1 MGRSEVIR
9 KYLAYRRN
17 SKRIA
22 KVMEMG
28 PSEITRNF
36 ILDARIVEAQQ
47 LSTLLGLPEITE
59 EALEQ
64 SDVRSRR
71 VAHLLPLVTLLAASL
86 TTGVM
91 SYYDTVSPLRNEMT
105 EEEKLAMQSWITK
118 VCVSCTLGALAQF
131 TELDLIEVKR

>member
-1 MGRSEVIR
+1 VIR
-9 KYLAYRRN
+9 KYFAYRR
-17 SKRIA
+17 SAKRI
-22 KVMEMG
+22 KRLLNMG

-64 SDVRSRR
+64 SDLRSRR
-71 VAHLLPLVTLLAASL
+71 VAHLLPLVTLFAASL

-91 SYYDTVSPLRNEMT
+91 SYYDTVSPLKNEMT
-105 EEEKLAMQSWITK
+105 EEQKLTMQSWITK
-118 VCVSCTLGALAQF
+118 VCVSCTLGTLAQF
-131 TELDLIEVKR
+131 NDLNLIEVKR

>member
-1 MGRSEVIR
+1 MIR
-9 KYLAYRRN
+9 KYLAFRRN
-17 SKRIA
+17 SKRIS
-22 KVMEMG
+22 KVMRMG
-28 PSEITRNF
+28 PSELTRNF

-59 EALEQ
+59 EALEE
-64 SDVRSRR
+64 SDQRSRR
-71 VAHLLPLVTLLAASL
+71 VAHLLPLVTILAASL

-91 SYYDTVSPLRNEMT
+91 SYYDTVSPLRDEMT

-131 TELDLIEVKR
+131 NDLDLIEVKK